1 MNYAAIGPIAIHLP
15 EKVETNAE
23 LAAMFPRWNMELIH
37 SKTGIGERHIA
48 APGELP
54 SDLGVA
60 AANKLFAQFNIDRE
74 SIDFLLFCT
83 QTPDYLLPTTACL
96 IQDRLGL
103 RTGIGALDFNLG
115 CSGFVYGLGLAD
127 GLIRA
132 GVARRVLL
140 LTAETYSRYISPE
153 DRSLRTIFGDG
164 AAATLIESAAEP
176 SLAGFVFGTDGS
188 AADALLMTEGGARP
202 ADVAIQPRKR
212 QRWASPLYMDGPGLL
227 GITMDILPKLVR
239 EVLAKAQLKRELV
252 DFYLLHQATKLL
264 LESVR
269 VQLGATEAQV
279 PVVLEHCGNTVS
291 STIPIVIDELRSQQ
305 QLRPGMSSLLVGF
318 GVGFSWGGC
327 TWRETWDGATS

>member
-15 EKVETNAE
+15 DRIETNAE
-23 LAAMFPRWNMELIH
+23 LEALFPRWNMELIH
-37 SKTGIGERHIA
+37 TKTGIGQRHLA

-54 SDLGVA
+54 SDLAVA
-60 AANKLFAQFNIDRE
+60 AAEKLFAEHQIDRA
-74 SIDFLLFCT
+74 SIDFILFCT

-96 IQDRLGL
+96 IQDRLQL

-115 CSGFVYGLGLAD
+115 CSGFVYGLALAD

-132 GVARRVLL
+132 GAAQRVLL
-140 LTAETYSRYISPE
+140 LTAETYSRYISPD

-164 AAATLIESAAEP
+164 AAATLVEAAPEA
-176 SLAGFVFGTDGS
+176 SLSGFVFGTDGS
-188 AADALLMTEGGARP
+188 AADALLMTEGGARAP
-202 ADVAIQPRKR
+202 EVALQPRKR
-212 QRWASPLYMDGPGLL
+212 QRWGSPLYMDGPGLL

-239 EVLAKAQLKRELV
+239 EMLAKAEWKRELV
-252 DFYLLHQATKLL
+252 DFYILHQATKLL

-269 VQLGATEAQV
+269 VQLGASEAQV

-291 STIPIVIDELRSQQ
+291 STIPIVIDQMRNQG
-305 QLRPGMSSLLVGF
+305 QLRRGMNSLLIGF

-327 TWRETWDGATS
+327 AWRETWSPQ